1 MYELSKLEEQL
12 GFSFTNRELAKQAFT
27 HRSYLNEAKRPLPSN
42 ERLEFLGDSVLS
54 FIVSDH
60 LFRTFPNYPEGHL
73 TNLRSTLVKTTM
85 LATISQEI
93 NLGEFLFLS
102 RGEEEGGGRKNI
114 SLLAD
119 TFEALLGAT
128 YIDQGFEAASTLI
141 HRFLI
146 PKLAKI
152 LEEKSY
158 KDPKSKFQEYIQED
172 VKSSPLYT
180 VLSETGPDHAKEF
193 TVGVFV
199 SGTLWGQGKGKS
211 KQEAE
216 QSAAAQALEKVKKK

>member
-1 MYELSKLEEQL
+1 MFDLKRLEESL
-12 GFSFTNRELAKQAFT
+12 GCTFKNEELARQAFT

-42 ERLEFLGDSVLS
+42 ERLEFLGDSILS

-60 LFRTFPNYPEGHL
+60 LYRTFPNYPEGHL

-85 LATISQEI
+85 LATIATEMH
-93 NLGEFLFLS
+93 LGEHLFLS
-102 RGEEEGGGRKNI
+102 KGEEEGGGRKNV

-119 TFEALLGAT
+119 TFEALLGAL
-128 YIDQGFEAASTLI
+128 YLDQGFTPSHDMV
-141 HRFLI
+141 HRLLL

-152 LEEKSY
+152 LQDKSY
-158 KDPKSKFQEYIQED
+158 KDAKSKFQEYIQEAS
-172 VKSSPLYT
+172 KSSPVYT
-180 VLSETGPDHAKEF
+180 VIAESGPDHAKEF

-199 SGTLWGQGKGKS
+199 EGALRGQGKGKS

-216 QSAAAQALEKVKKK
+216 QQAATEALEKVKKK

>member
-1 MYELSKLEEQL
+1 MFDLKRLEEYL
-12 GFSFTNRELAKQAFT
+12 GVSFKNESLARQAFT

-42 ERLEFLGDSVLS
+42 ERLEFLGDSILS

-60 LFRTFPNYPEGHL
+60 LYSTFPTYPEGHL

-85 LATISQEI
+85 LATIATEI
-93 NLGEFLFLS
+93 NLGDFLFLS
-102 RGEEEGGGRKNI
+102 KGEEEGGGRKNV

-119 TFEALLGAT
+119 TFEALLGALFL
-128 YIDQGFEAASTLI
+128 DQGFPAAHDMI
-141 HRFLI
+141 HRLLL

-152 LEEKSY
+152 LQDKSY
-158 KDPKSKFQEYIQED
+158 KDAKSKFQEYIQED
-172 VKSSPLYT
+172 SKSSPLYS
-180 VLSETGPDHAKEF
+180 VVAESGPDHAKEF

-199 SGTLWGQGKGKS
+199 EGKLWGQGKGKS

-216 QSAAAQALEKVKKK
+216 QQAATVALEKVKKR